1 MISNKGFLERIK
13 GKKVLKTNT
22 HTHRKCQMKTSFH
35 AYGLSHLGERG
46 KKAWACFL
54 SSCGASGPKTLCTYF
69 CNVNRLNKT
78 GRQAWMAARKQ
89 TCSFERENRFP
100 WKMATGGITWIQDQD
115 ERYWDSNPQSD
126 THELSDFGQ
135 VTQVAFSLTPTRKQ
149 QLKMNPSFHFCGESK
164 NDLENNQKN
173 KQRNKNKWD

>member
-1 MISNKGFLERIK
+1 MNGSQ
-13 GKKVLKTNT
+13 KTNVLI
-22 HTHRKCQMKTSFH
+22 R
-35 AYGLSHLGERG
+35 EG
-46 KKAWACFL
+46 KQISL
-54 SSCGASGPKTLCTYF
+54 
-69 CNVNRLNKT
+69 
-78 GRQAWMAARKQ
+78 
-89 TCSFERENRFP
+89 ENGVTAE
-100 WKMATGGITWIQDQD
+100 ATGGMTWIQDQD